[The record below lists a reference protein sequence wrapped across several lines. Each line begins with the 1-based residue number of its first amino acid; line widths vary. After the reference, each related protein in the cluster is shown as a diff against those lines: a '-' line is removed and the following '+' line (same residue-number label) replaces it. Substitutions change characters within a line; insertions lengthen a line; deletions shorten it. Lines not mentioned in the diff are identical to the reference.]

1 MKLTKSQL
9 VELIKKELNTLL
21 NEAEQPEEQPP
32 PGMPEFILERP
43 ITGMDAKMSYIMFA
57 RMIQSG
63 GLGPNPPEN
72 MEELEDAYDELHKMT
87 DINDRRPLNP
97 RWRPV

>member
-1 MKLTKSQL
+1 MKLTKPQL
-9 VELIKKELNTLL
+9 VEIIKKELNALL

-43 ITGMDAKMSYIMFA
+43 ITGMDAKMSYMLFA

-63 GLGPNPPEN
+63 GLGPNPPRN

-87 DINDRRPLNP
+87 NPDDRRPLNP